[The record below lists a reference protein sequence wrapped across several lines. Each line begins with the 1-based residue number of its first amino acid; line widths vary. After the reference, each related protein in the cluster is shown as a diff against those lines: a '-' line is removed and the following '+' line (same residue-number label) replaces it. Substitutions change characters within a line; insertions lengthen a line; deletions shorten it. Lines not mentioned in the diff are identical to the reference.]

1 VDDQGRAGARKRRRA
16 EAGRAPGR
24 PHAPAFVRIAASCF
38 IVLHLGAV
46 LTGAFASV
54 PYSTLE
60 RSLVHFYRYYFG
72 IVNQGYAYRYYSRLD
87 TTIDPHHP
95 NPWGTPIVVADLEF
109 DEPGGGSRVEAFRL
123 PERPGPRPRL
133 RFQRQL
139 DLAFYV
145 TADPRWAAS
154 YARHLFKTTGC
165 SRLKIYSQY
174 HYIPNI
180 PDLRDAIAAG
190 RADSIDLESPG
201 TYGPRRLLGEFECDQ
216 F

>member
-1 VDDQGRAGARKRRRA
+1 VDDSGRAATRSRRRGEARRAA
-16 EAGRAPGR
+16 ERSRVTALGRI
-24 PHAPAFVRIAASCF
+24 VVSCF

-46 LTGAFASV
+46 LTGAFVTV
-54 PYSTLE
+54 PYSKLE
-60 RSLVHFYRYYFG
+60 RSLVHLYRYYFG

-87 TTIDPHHP
+87 TTVDPHHP
-95 NPWGTPIVVADLEF
+95 NPWGTPIVVADLEY
-109 DEPGGGSRVEAFRL
+109 DKPGGGRRVEESRL
-123 PERPGPRPRL
+123 PEWPGPWPRL

-139 DLAFYV
+139 DLAFHLS
-145 TADPRWAAS
+145 ADPRWAAS

-165 SRLKIYSQY
+165 SRLKIYSQQ

-180 PDLRDAIAAG
+180 RDLRDSLAAG
-190 RADSIDLESPG
+190 QADSIDLESPD